1 MKTLSFTAE
10 PDVEIDASIGRE
22 LARGD
27 ADAIAVSER
36 ARRQIGAQASGR
48 KVNLWGNSVMVAG
61 ASGRGRSDRVAM
73 CGSPKG
79 TFEPQNSRSPVDGRN
94 LLGADGVPRC
104 SAVVSLQSWRKAR
117 RWP

>member
-36 ARRQIGAQASGR
+36 ARRQIGAQASG
-48 KVNLWGNSVMVAG
+48 
-61 ASGRGRSDRVAM
+61 
-73 CGSPKG
+73 
-79 TFEPQNSRSPVDGRN
+79 
-94 LLGADGVPRC
+94 
-104 SAVVSLQSWRKAR
+104 AR
-117 RWP
+117 